1 MVEEPSY
8 EVVRRIDGVEVRLY
22 PRLIMATVVGDG
34 GGTPF
39 RLLFQYISGNNSGS
53 SKISMTAPV
62 LTPERIEM
70 TAPVISEGYSMSF
83 VVPSK
88 YTMETVPTP
97 TDERIRIQEVPE
109 RLLAVTRFSGGAR
122 EGAVGEQKAKLLSVL
137 RENGVETVGEPFLMR
152 YNNPW
157 TPGFMRRNEVGIEIA
172 EDGQGDPTGQ

>member
-1 MVEEPSY
+1 MVETPKY
-8 EVVRRIDGVEVRLY
+8 EVVDRMDEVEIRQY
-22 PRLIMATVVGDG
+22 PRIILATVMGDG
-34 GGTPF
+34 GGNPF

-62 LTPERIEM
+62 LTREKIAM

-97 TDERIRIQEVPE
+97 NDDRIRIQEVPE
-109 RLLAVTRFSGGAR
+109 RRLAVVRFRGRAR
-122 EGAVGEQKAKLLSVL
+122 ENSVEEQKARLISVL

-152 YNNPW
+152 YNAPM
-157 TPGFMRRNEVGIEIA
+157 TPGFLRRNEVGIEI
-172 EDGQGDPTGQ
+172 EG

>member
-1 MVEEPSY
+1 MVETPSY
-8 EVVRRIDGVEVRLY
+8 EVIGQMDGVEIRLY
-22 PRLIMATVVGDG
+22 PRLILATVMGDG

-39 RLLFQYISGNNSGS
+39 RRLFQYISGNNSGS

-97 TDERIRIQEVPE
+97 NDESIRIQEVPE
-109 RLLAVTRFSGGAR
+109 RKLAVIRFRGWAR
-122 EGAVGEQKAKLLSVL
+122 EKSVEKEKARLISVL
-137 RENGVETVGEPFLMR
+137 KRNGIETVGEPFLMR
-152 YNNPW
+152 YNSPW
-157 TPGFMRRNEVGIEIA
+157 TPGFMRRNEIGIEIR
-172 EDGQGDPTGQ
+172 E

>member
-1 MVEEPSY
+1 MVETPSY
-8 EVVRRIDGVEVRLY
+8 EVIEQMDGIEIRLY
-22 PRLIMATVVGDG
+22 PRLILATVMGDG

-39 RLLFQYISGNNSGS
+39 RRLFQYISGNNSGS

-97 TDERIRIQEVPE
+97 NDESIRIQEVPE
-109 RLLAVTRFSGGAR
+109 RKLAVIRFRGWAR
-122 EGAVGEQKAKLLSVL
+122 EKSVEKEKARLISVL
-137 RENGVETVGEPFLMR
+137 QRNGIETLGEPFLMR
-152 YNNPW
+152 YNSPW
-157 TPGFMRRNEVGIEIA
+157 TPGFMRRNEIGIEIK
-172 EDGQGDPTGQ
+172 E

>member
-1 MVEEPSY
+1 MVETPKY
-8 EVVRRIDGVEVRLY
+8 EVVDRMDEVEIRQY
-22 PRLIMATVVGDG
+22 PRIILATVMGDG
-34 GGTPF
+34 GGNPF

-62 LTPERIEM
+62 LTPEKIAM

-97 TDERIRIQEVPE
+97 NDDRIRIQEVPE
-109 RLLAVTRFSGGAR
+109 RRLAVVRFRGRAR
-122 EGAVGEQKAKLLSVL
+122 ENSVEEQKARLISVL

-152 YNNPW
+152 YNAPM
-157 TPGFMRRNEVGIEIA
+157 TPGFLRRNEVGIEI
-172 EDGQGDPTGQ
+172 EG